1 LALAEIVESNGWSSG
16 GITPEGLARLRR
28 RMTSAGHIAKL
39 KLEGLKP
46 ARAPVLAG
54 GFAVMNAALAELR
67 DERVN
72 PVGGALRL
80 GVLYDLLGRSVQRD
94 SRVATVERFLERY
107 RIDREHAQR
116 VAATAK
122 SLYLRATVRPD
133 SEVAQRVE
141 WAGWLHE
148 VGFTVSHIGFHKHGA
163 YILENADMPGFSAG
177 EQESIARL
185 VLGCRGGLDKVTDA
199 LDAVDVRAQIL
210 ALRLAVLF
218 HHARRPI
225 VSPQITLTVAATS
238 RLHVPAS
245 WLKAHPQTA
254 HLIEKE
260 RAEWAAAGFPLKAL
274 R

>member
-1 LALAEIVESNGWSSG
+1 
-16 GITPEGLARLRR
+16 
-28 RMTSAGHIAKL
+28 M
-39 KLEGLKP
+39 EGLKP

-54 GFAVMNAALAELR
+54 GFAVMYAALSELR
-67 DERVN
+67 VERIN

-80 GVLYDLLGRSVQRD
+80 GVLYDLLGRTVQRD

-122 SLYLRATVRPD
+122 ALYLRAASRPD
-133 SEVAQRVE
+133 GEAAQRVE

-148 VGFTVSHIGFHKHGA
+148 VGFTVSHIGFHKHSA
-163 YILENADMPGFSAG
+163 YILQHADMPGFSAG
-177 EQESIARL
+177 DQGQIAQL
-185 VLGCRGGLDKVTDA
+185 VLGCRGSLDKVADA
-199 LDAVDVRAQIL
+199 LADPDVRAQIL

-218 HHARRPI
+218 HHARRPFAA
-225 VSPQITLTVAATS
+225 PRITLAVAATI
-238 RLHVPAS
+238 RLQVPVS

-260 RAEWAAAGFPLKAL
+260 RAEWALAGFPVKGL